1 MNRGVAAC
9 PLGRDRS
16 PALYPA
22 PLARNRAE
30 EAARRLP
37 ARLAVAP
44 GILIAAMAPIR
55 TIEDL
60 PGPRRLPLLGN
71 AHRVR
76 ASSMHLTAER
86 WSERYGPIYRFDLGR
101 RRFVVIADPDVINAV
116 LRDRPD
122 GFRRWSEIE
131 SISEEMW
138 GLAVGVFAAEG
149 DDWRRSRR
157 LAVTALNSN
166 HLERYFE
173 IVSTCAR
180 RLLARLEPAARAG
193 EPIEIGAAL
202 SSFTVDVTSAL
213 AFGHDLNTLENGDD
227 ELRGHL
233 HRVFHTTNRRLLA
246 PFPYW
251 RHVKLPADRAL
262 DRSMAALRPAVVSF
276 MEEARERIA
285 ARPELREAPENFLEG
300 MVAAQE
306 KDGTFTDEEIL
317 GNVLTLLL
325 AGEDTTSHTMA
336 WTIWSLATMPEVQA
350 RWATEARD
358 VLGEERFPS
367 RYETVERLLY
377 GEAVLRESMRLKSV
391 APIGSA
397 EPLADT
403 EVAGIAM
410 PAGTRILLLTRRAG
424 LRDLERAPEFRP
436 ERWLE
441 DEDLEAPDQKSFLTF
456 GAGPRF
462 CPGRN
467 LAFLEA
473 KTALAMIARNF
484 EVSLDPTAEPVTELL
499 GFTMSPKGLRV
510 RLRER
515 VPAAVPA

>member
-1 MNRGVAAC
+1 
-9 PLGRDRS
+9 
-16 PALYPA
+16 
-22 PLARNRAE
+22 
-30 EAARRLP
+30 
-37 ARLAVAP
+37 
-44 GILIAAMAPIR
+44 MAPTPLR

-60 PGPRRLPLLGN
+60 PGPRGLPLLGN
-71 AHRVR
+71 LHQIR
-76 ASSMHLTAER
+76 AAGMHQVAER
-86 WSERYGPIYRFDLGR
+86 WSERYGPIYRFDIGGR
-101 RRFVVIADPDVINAV
+101 RLVAIADPDVINTV

-131 SISEEMW
+131 TITEEIW
-138 GLAVGVFAAEG
+138 GNPGVFAAEG
-149 DDWRRSRR
+149 DEWRRARR

-166 HLERYFE
+166 HLQRYFE
-173 IVSTCAR
+173 IVATCTR
-180 RLLARLEPAARAG
+180 RLHRRLEPEARAG
-193 EPIEIGAAL
+193 RPIEIGAAL

-213 AFGHDLNTLENGDD
+213 AFGRDLNTLEHGDD
-227 ELRGHL
+227 GLQEHL
-233 HRVFHTTNRRLLA
+233 HRVFHATNRRLLA

-251 RHVKLPADRAL
+251 RYVKLPADREL
-262 DRSMAALRPAVVSF
+262 DRSVAVLRPAVVSF

-306 KDGTFTDEEIL
+306 KDGTFDDEEIL
-317 GNVLTLLL
+317 ANVFTLLL

-336 WTIWSLATMPEVQA
+336 WTIDALATRPEVQA
-350 RWATEARD
+350 RWAEEARD
-358 VLGEERFPS
+358 VLGDEPCPAA
-367 RYETVERLLY
+367 YETVERLDY
-377 GEAVLRESMRLKSV
+377 GEGVLREAMRLKSV

-410 PAGTRILLLTRRAG
+410 PAGTKLLLLTRQAG
-424 LRDLERAPEFRP
+424 LRDVARAADFRP
-436 ERWLE
+436 ERWLP
-441 DEDLEAPDQKSFLTF
+441 DEDLEPPDQKSFLTF

-484 EVSLDPTAEPVTELL
+484 EISLDPTAEPVTELL

-515 VPAAVPA
+515 TPAAATV

>member
-1 MNRGVAAC
+1 MPQV
-9 PLGRDRS
+9 
-16 PALYPA
+16 
-22 PLARNRAE
+22 
-30 EAARRLP
+30 
-37 ARLAVAP
+37 
-44 GILIAAMAPIR
+44 R

-60 PGPRRLPLLGN
+60 PGPRPLPLIGS

-76 ASSMHLTAER
+76 ATRMHRVAELWAER
-86 WSERYGPIYRFDLGR
+86 FGPIYRFDLGP
-101 RRFVVIADPDVINAV
+101 RRFVVVADPDVINTV
-116 LRDRPD
+116 LRERPE

-131 SISEEMW
+131 SITEEMW
-138 GLAVGVFAAEG
+138 GTPGVFAAEG
-149 DDWRRSRR
+149 EEWRRARR
-157 LAVTALNSN
+157 LTVTALNTN
-166 HLERYFE
+166 HLQRYFD
-173 IVSTCAR
+173 IVATCTRRLHGRLESEAR
-180 RLLARLEPAARAG
+180 RG

-213 AFGHDLNTLENGDD
+213 AFGRDLNTLEHGDG
-227 ELRGHL
+227 ELQEHL
-233 HRVFHTTNRRLLA
+233 HRVFHATNRRLLA

-251 RHVKLPADRAL
+251 RLVKLPADREL
-262 DRSMAALRPAVVSF
+262 DRSMAYLRPTVLGFV
-276 MEEARERIA
+276 EEARARIA
-285 ARPELREAPENFLEG
+285 ADPGLRDSPRNFLEG

-306 KDGTFTDEEIL
+306 TEGAFTDEEIL
-317 GNVLTLLL
+317 ANVLTLLL

-336 WTIWSLATMPEVQA
+336 WAIWSLATMPEVQA
-350 RWATEARD
+350 RWAAEACE
-358 VLGEERFPS
+358 VLGGELYPS
-367 RYETVERLLY
+367 RHETIEELPY
-377 GEAVLRESMRLKSV
+377 GEGVLREAMRLKSV

-410 PAGTRILLLTRRAG
+410 PAGTKILLLTRQAG
-424 LRDLERAPEFRP
+424 LRDVARPREFLP
-436 ERWLE
+436 DRWLE
-441 DEDLEAPDQKSFLTF
+441 EEGTEAPDQKSFLTF

-484 EVSLDPTAEPVTELL
+484 EISLDPAAEPVTELL

-515 VPAAVPA
+515 SPALAAA

>member
-1 MNRGVAAC
+1 
-9 PLGRDRS
+9 
-16 PALYPA
+16 
-22 PLARNRAE
+22 
-30 EAARRLP
+30 
-37 ARLAVAP
+37 
-44 GILIAAMAPIR
+44 MAQVR
-55 TIEDL
+55 TIEEL

-71 AHRVR
+71 AHQVR
-76 ASSMHLTAER
+76 AGSMHQTAER
-86 WSERYGPIYRFDLGR
+86 WAGRYGPIYRLDLGR
-101 RRFVVIADPDVINAV
+101 RRIVVVSDPDVINEV
-116 LRDRPD
+116 LRERPD

-131 SISEEMW
+131 AITEEMW
-138 GLAVGVFAAEG
+138 GRPGVFAAEG
-149 DDWRRSRR
+149 DEWRQARR

-166 HLERYFE
+166 HLQRYFG
-173 IVSTCAR
+173 IVETCTR
-180 RLLARLEPAARAG
+180 RLLGRLERAAREG
-193 EPIEIGAAL
+193 RPIEIGGAL
-202 SSFTVDVTSAL
+202 SSFTVDVTSSL
-213 AFGHDLNTLENGDD
+213 AFGRDLNTLEHGDG
-227 ELRGHL
+227 ELQEHL
-233 HRVFHTTNRRLLA
+233 HRVFHATNRRLLA

-251 RHVKLPADRAL
+251 RRVKLPADREL
-262 DRSMAALRPAVVSF
+262 DRSLAALRPALVSF
-276 MEEARERIA
+276 MDETRERIA
-285 ARPELREAPENFLEG
+285 ARPELRDAPENFLES
-300 MVAAQE
+300 MIAAQE
-306 KDGTFTDEEIL
+306 KEGTFDDGEIL

-336 WTIWSLATMPEVQA
+336 WTIWSLATMPDVQA
-350 RWATEARD
+350 RWAEEARE

-367 RYETVERLLY
+367 SYETVDRLPY

-424 LRDLERAPEFRP
+424 LRDTERAPEFVP

-441 DEDLEAPDQKSFLTF
+441 DGGPAAPDQKAFLTF

-484 EVSLDPTAEPVTELL
+484 ELSLDPAAEPVTELL

-515 VPAAVPA
+515 TAAATAA